1 MVDKKFVKVLQG
13 KEFVTHEG
21 LLDEFHKQG
30 GVEITSELVSSEKG
44 VYIFKAIATMQIV
57 NRDKSV
63 ITKKFTAHGDANEK
77 NVSTMVVKH
86 LIRMAETRA
95 INRAMRLATNI
106 GMCSVDEMGENKPDI
121 KKPTESGSYGE
132 DVEVSNKC
140 SKCNAGVTDK
150 VKKYSI
156 DKFEKVLCIP
166 CQEKE
171 KIKNEA

>member
-77 NVSTMVVKH
+77 NDRLSFICYFNGNGDGMAHFIIST
-86 LIRMAETRA
+86 
-95 INRAMRLATNI
+95 
-106 GMCSVDEMGENKPDI
+106 GQPG
-121 KKPTESGSYGE
+121 GQY
-132 DVEVSNKC
+132 EVRR
-140 SKCNAGVTDK
+140 
-150 VKKYSI
+150 
-156 DKFEKVLCIP
+156 
-166 CQEKE
+166 
-171 KIKNEA
+171 